1 MHICIL
7 ALYANCLLGL
17 RIRVAIIY
25 TLTFSIDLC
34 PPNKH
39 AIKRIEVAVYNM
51 MRRICCLYRGEVV
64 IELTPLTYMFRM
76 K

>member
-25 TLTFSIDLC
+25 TIDLC

-51 MRRICCLYRGEVV
+51 MRRICCLYRSEVV
-64 IELTPLTYMFRM
+64 IELTPLTYMFRI

>member
-25 TLTFSIDLC
+25 TLTFFYRFMPTKQACHKENRGGCIQHDEAFLLSI
-34 PPNKH
+34 
-39 AIKRIEVAVYNM
+39 
-51 MRRICCLYRGEVV
+51 
-64 IELTPLTYMFRM
+64 
-76 K
+76 